1 MNLGEALQKA
11 VGSCAQPYYKHK
23 RRLERE
29 SRPPRDYSYF
39 SRPARVTLE
48 ERLFRLFPE
57 GYSLASDN
65 EAFTPMVRQLY
76 YVMRRLLQEDG
87 CHDSL
92 SDAYHRTIL
101 EKYEQEVGRR
111 LCHRK
116 AVGDMIEPHS
126 TCPTCGTPQGCSL
139 GTTGVEHYDVPK
151 HRFNK
156 IIYVEKT
163 GFMQQLLDANI
174 HSRFDVAIAAGAGF
188 SPQAAKE
195 LFAKIERE
203 IQVTVYVLHD
213 ADIAGLEIAR
223 SLGKRLVHENYHVTV
238 EDLGLRPKEAI
249 ELGLPSETVEITAE
263 PSWGLKH
270 SVSKKELKWLLGDD
284 VGETQHYKKNR
295 KVRYVG
301 ERVELNAFTPKAFI
315 AWVEGK
321 LQNVAGK
328 IIPEKKIVLEA
339 VVQKYQETLRSHVAE
354 ALLSQFELD
363 TFVSSLPCF
372 TGPTVTQI
380 RKQLKASPEQSWQ
393 DIIEEKVREEMQEL
407 DLFQRIQALLK
418 ERR

>member
-1 MNLGEALQKA
+1 LNLGEALQKA

-29 SRPPRDYSYF
+29 SRPPRDYSYIY
-39 SRPARVTLE
+39 RPARVTLE
-48 ERLFRLFPE
+48 ERLFRLFSK
-57 GYSLASDN
+57 GHSLASDN
-65 EAFTPMVRQLY
+65 GAFTPMVRQLY

-126 TCPTCGTPQGCSL
+126 TCPTCETPQGCSL
-139 GTTGVEHYDVPK
+139 GTTGVEHYNVPK

-163 GFMQQLLDANI
+163 GFMQQLLAAKI
-174 HSRFDVAIAAGAGF
+174 HNRFDVAIAAGAGF

-195 LFAKIERE
+195 LFAKIKRQ
-203 IQVTVYVLHD
+203 IPVTVYVLHD

-238 EDLGLRPKEAI
+238 EDFGLRPEEAI

-263 PSWGLKH
+263 PSWGLKQ
-270 SVSKKELKWLLGDD
+270 SVSQKELKWLLGDD
-284 VGETQHYKKNR
+284 VGETRHWKKSR

-315 AWVEGK
+315 AWIEGK

-328 IIPEKKIVLEA
+328 IIPEKNIVLEA

-407 DLFQRIQALLK
+407 DLSQRIQALLK